1 MIEPKKLSLKVSLV
15 IQTDFIS
22 QTFGM
27 EADLTDNFLYCI
39 NSDRGNLKITN
50 FVFDKSAWL
59 SKLLQ
64 LCFFVISPT

>member
-22 QTFGM
+22 QTFWM
-27 EADLTDNFLYCI
+27 EADLTDLLYCI

-50 FVFDKSAWL
+50 FVSDKSAWL
-59 SKLLQ
+59 SK
-64 LCFFVISPT
+64 FYYKFVFS